1 MPRARSK
8 TASRKA
14 TTKKR
19 SSVKTSTPAR
29 RGQAGSAASATTF
42 TCPECGKTFTRAAS
56 LGAHRNRTHGV
67 SGVSARNGSAKSTR
81 RVSASR
87 GTNSQPR
94 QNVDR
99 DALLAALFPSGIPAK
114 ERVIREVNSWLD
126 QAERLARLT

>member
-19 SSVKTSTPAR
+19 SVKAATSAR
-29 RGQAGSAASATTF
+29 RGQTGSVASATTF

-67 SGVSARNGSAKSTR
+67 SGATARNGSGTAKR
-81 RVSASR
+81 RARASR
-87 GTNSQPR
+87 GTNSQPS
-94 QNVDR
+94 QNIDR
-99 DALLAALFPSGIPAK
+99 DALLAALFPNGIPAK

-126 QAERLARLT
+126 QAERLTRLT